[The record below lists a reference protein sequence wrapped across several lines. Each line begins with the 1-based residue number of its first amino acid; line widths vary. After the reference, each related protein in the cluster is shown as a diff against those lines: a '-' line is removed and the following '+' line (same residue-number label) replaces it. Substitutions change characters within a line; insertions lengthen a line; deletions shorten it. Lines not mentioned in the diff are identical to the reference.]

1 LQSCLKLFQN
11 CFVFATVPAAKAMTI
26 IAVSVLALGGV
37 SRAHAEAR
45 LLVEVESGKVLQ
57 ADNATSPWYPA
68 SVTKLTT
75 LYVTLKAI
83 KAGRIT
89 LDTLFTVSANAVA
102 QQPSKMGFPLG
113 TQVTVDNAIKMLM
126 VKSANDMAVLLAEGV
141 SGSIEKFA
149 DEMNDAA
156 HGLGMTQT
164 SYVNPNGLPAEGQIT
179 SARDLAIL
187 ARALIREFPEYDLYW
202 HIPAIKFGKRV
213 MHNYN
218 PLIEHYPGAD
228 GMKTGFICASG
239 FNLVATATR
248 NDKRL
253 IAIVLGAPSSGA
265 RTIKA
270 AQMLERGFN
279 GEGLSWL
286 TPELGTVDEL
296 KPIDAPPPNLHEEIC
311 GKHHHKKARAE
322 NEEAS
327 ADDGGDPAA
336 QASMLSN
343 LRGSNAKAGSLLAQS
358 VPSLMPPIVVFTGP
372 PKGAVTQMASTDPKL
387 RAALLAAKSGQSAAG
402 ALAAGKPT
410 GTTFGVSS
418 ALPTDTFAPAPSDQV
433 PLPRPRPKLA
443 KLKSA
448 TR

>member
-1 LQSCLKLFQN
+1 MPSRLRPQPTNCL
-11 CFVFATVPAAKAMTI
+11 FVVVAVAAM
-26 IAVSVLALGGV
+26 ALGGIG
-37 SRAHAEAR
+37 RAQAEAQ

-57 ADNATSPWYPA
+57 ADKATVPWYPA

-75 LYVTLKAI
+75 LYVTLKAV

-89 LDTLFTVSANAVA
+89 LDTLFTVSPNAVA

-149 DEMNDAA
+149 DEMNDTA
-156 HGLGMTQT
+156 HQLGMTQT

-187 ARALIREFPEYDLYW
+187 ARALIHDFPEYDFYW

-253 IAIVLGAPSSGA
+253 IAVVLGAPSSAA
-265 RTIKA
+265 RTIHA
-270 AQMLERGFN
+270 AQLLERGFN
-279 GEGLSWL
+279 GDALTWL
-286 TPELGTVDEL
+286 TPAAGTVEEL
-296 KPIDAPPPNLHEEIC
+296 KPVEDTTPPNLHDEIC
-311 GKHHHKKARAE
+311 GKHDKKKKKPRAE
-322 NEEAS
+322 NEDEAL
-327 ADDGGDPAA
+327 ADPAV
-336 QASMLSN
+336 QALMLSN
-343 LRGSNAKAGSLLAQS
+343 LRGSKAKPGSVLAATVAS
-358 VPSLMPPIVVFTGP
+358 MMPPVVVFTGP
-372 PKGAVTQMASTDPKL
+372 PKGPTKSPTQLAAPGDTSLQAAIDASKSGDSAATAIATGRSTATTYSASTADD
-387 RAALLAAKSGQSAAG
+387 S
-402 ALAAGKPT
+402 
-410 GTTFGVSS
+410 
-418 ALPTDTFAPAPSDQV
+418 V
-433 PLPRPRPKLA
+433 PLPRPRPKFA
-443 KLKSA
+443 RVKSA
-448 TR
+448 IR